1 MNNRIK
7 ELRKSLNL
15 TQEEFAIRLAI
26 TKASVSRLESGIN
39 NPSDQTIKLICSEF
53 GIRREWLEFGHEPM
67 KAADM
72 DNAPETLVPDLVS
85 ILSAY
90 PAVLDLFRKVVDHM
104 TPADWLR
111 LNALLDDI
119 QNAEKEPPQ
128 P

>member
-15 TQEEFAIRLAI
+15 TQEEFSNRLAI

-53 GIRREWLEFGHEPM
+53 CIRREWLEFGHEPM
-67 KAADM
+67 KAADL
-72 DNAPETLVPDLVS
+72 DGAPETLVPDLVS
-85 ILSAY
+85 ILSSY
-90 PAVLDLFRKVVDHM
+90 PAVLALFRRVVDHM
-104 TPADWLR
+104 TPSDWAR
-111 LNALLDDI
+111 LNALLD
-119 QNAEKEPPQ
+119 EMKTTKEPPQ

>member
-15 TQEEFAIRLAI
+15 TQEEFANRLAI

-53 GIRREWLEFGHEPM
+53 CIRREWLEFGHEPM
-67 KAADM
+67 KAADL
-72 DNAPETLVPDLVS
+72 DGAPETLVPDLVS
-85 ILSAY
+85 ILSSY
-90 PAVLDLFRKVVDHM
+90 PAVLGLFRKVVDHM
-104 TPADWLR
+104 TPADWAR
-111 LNALLDDI
+111 LNALLD
-119 QNAEKEPPQ
+119 EMKTTKEPPQ

>member
-15 TQEEFAIRLAI
+15 TQEEFANRLAI

-53 GIRREWLEFGHEPM
+53 CIRREWLELGHEPM
-67 KAADM
+67 KAADL
-72 DNAPETLVPDLVS
+72 DGAPETLVPDLVA

-90 PAVLDLFRKVVDHM
+90 PAVLGLFRKVVDHM
-104 TPADWLR
+104 TPADWAR
-111 LNALLDDI
+111 LDALLD
-119 QNAEKEPPQ
+119 EMKTTKEPPQ